1 MKLGFLVRIGTL
13 GVDDSLKVGL
23 ENSMY
28 KNRKYKSQTKKMILI
43 PNIFFVGAKW
53 FLHLIARSWENF
65 RFLGGL
71 ISCFWRRRGRGLG
84 HLLP

>member
-13 GVDDSLKVGL
+13 GVDDSFKVGL

-28 KNRKYKSQTKKMILI
+28 KNRKYKLQTKKMILI